1 MAALLLT
8 VITLLIG
15 SVNTRIDDL
24 QGTVNTRIS
33 DVHSRIG
40 DLNDRVT
47 GVESRIDELN
57 DRMTGIENGMRE
69 LRNLLIEALKAEPPA
84 TETSQ
89 PRAGRHRARRPP
101 TRKRIPRNPGQTA
114 SYREAPHMSRAPSEH
129 AQEYRETIK
138 RAAELR
144 SWL

>member
-1 MAALLLT
+1 MNDRTAMVVTVVGSSVGMAALLLT

-84 TETSQ
+84 N
-89 PRAGRHRARRPP
+89 G
-101 TRKRIPRNPGQTA
+101 N
-114 SYREAPHMSRAPSEH
+114 
-129 AQEYRETIK
+129 
-138 RAAELR
+138 
-144 SWL
+144 